1 MRTWEG
7 REDREGGGREVGKEG
22 CEEEYKER
30 VGREEVE
37 REKGGRG

>member
-22 CEEEYKER
+22 CEEEYIK
-30 VGREEVE
+30 
-37 REKGGRG
+37 RG